1 MKKLKE
7 SSGVAMIIA
16 GALALAA
23 TRIDS
28 LSSNNTLLAT
38 GLLLIII
45 GMLLHIFLIKHA
57 SAY

>member
-1 MKKLKE
+1 
-7 SSGVAMIIA
+7 MIIA